1 MNKRA
6 GIFGLLVFVCLFTA
20 IINPRFVDP
29 LNIQNTLRWIAEFG
43 IISIGVAIVIVTGGI
58 DLSIG
63 SVVALVGCLLPLGLE
78 AVSRQPAGAALSWTL
93 AGTGLLLWLGTAAQL
108 HVSAFRDNV
117 RRGWVS
123 LLAPPYGLYW
133 AVSRRDRSRWLVA
146 GYLGGAALCV
156 LGWLL
161 PDALLPPWVA
171 VSLVLLWLVALSGG
185 LGYLHGV
192 LITRLRLQPF
202 VVTLC
207 GLLFYRGI
215 ARWLTRDQTQ
225 GFGRENE
232 DLRRLA
238 VGRPCTLAWLLLALG
253 LAAVL
258 WAGWRL
264 VATRRGRREG
274 GVAAAQDE
282 PLFSPWSVL
291 GLGAVLVVAGALH
304 LAQGLDRLP
313 LDAVSWCQQ
322 LLFWSGLVG
331 AVGTIA
337 VLTAGGLR
345 RRDRLLIA
353 AECIGGL
360 GILFLWGAV
369 ALGRMGVAS
378 WLRVPATAVALLL
391 TMGGWSWFL
400 RAAWRDV
407 APVERGPGSEALPSR
422 APGLGRAVLR
432 RLTCGAAGGMGRRTA
447 AVLAM
452 GSGVFLLLGL
462 TPIDRVE
469 VPAPLLILLGIAILA
484 GVFLDFTIYGRYLLA
499 LGRNEEAARYSG
511 INTQALILTAY
522 VLCALLAGI
531 AGILFALDVNSV
543 QPSVHGNF
551 YELYAIAAAV
561 LGGCSLRGGEGSILG
576 VIIGT
581 AVIRVLYNAINFLGI
596 PTQLEFAVLG
606 AVILAGV
613 IADELLTRWRRT

>member
-1 MNKRA
+1 
-6 GIFGLLVFVCLFTA
+6 
-20 IINPRFVDP
+20 
-29 LNIQNTLRWIAEFG
+29 
-43 IISIGVAIVIVTGGI
+43 
-58 DLSIG
+58 
-63 SVVALVGCLLPLGLE
+63 
-78 AVSRQPAGAALSWTL
+78 
-93 AGTGLLLWLGTAAQL
+93 
-108 HVSAFRDNV
+108 
-117 RRGWVS
+117 
-123 LLAPPYGLYW
+123 
-133 AVSRRDRSRWLVA
+133 
-146 GYLGGAALCV
+146 
-156 LGWLL
+156 
-161 PDALLPPWVA
+161 
-171 VSLVLLWLVALSGG
+171 
-185 LGYLHGV
+185 
-192 LITRLRLQPF
+192 
-202 VVTLC
+202 
-207 GLLFYRGI
+207 
-215 ARWLTRDQTQ
+215 
-225 GFGRENE
+225 
-232 DLRRLA
+232 
-238 VGRPCTLAWLLLALG
+238 
-253 LAAVL
+253 
-258 WAGWRL
+258 
-264 VATRRGRREG
+264 
-274 GVAAAQDE
+274 
-282 PLFSPWSVL
+282 VL

-322 LLFWSGLVG
+322 LLFCSGLVG
-331 AVGTIA
+331 VVGTIA

-407 APVERGPGSEALPSR
+407 APVEKEPDSAAFPSG
-422 APGLGRAVLR
+422 AVGLGRALLR
-432 RLTCGAAGGMGRRTA
+432 SLTCGADDGMRRTV

-452 GSGVFLLLGL
+452 GSATLLLLGL

-469 VPAPLLILLGIAILA
+469 VPAPLLILLGIAGLA